1 MQSFE
6 YKKAIQAINYFVRER
21 GGSEKKLNLLK
32 LLFLADRYH
41 IRRYGRP
48 IFNDVYFAMTYGPVA
63 SAVKD
68 VIEFSDFLSEMEK
81 EYARG
86 FLAKGKEDNAVESI
100 ASVDE
105 KVFSKSD
112 LEALRFVVENF
123 EDKNLVTETHRYPE
137 WKRFEAGLITIRSR
151 EEMKYEDFF
160 ENPDDGLKD
169 PFALSD
175 ELLLSSKEMFREAEA
190 ESVRWR

>member
-105 KVFSKSD
+105 KVFSRHCDSLLKI
-112 LEALRFVVENF
+112 LM
-123 EDKNLVTETHRYPE
+123 
-137 WKRFEAGLITIRSR
+137 IRI
-151 EEMKYEDFF
+151 
-160 ENPDDGLKD
+160 
-169 PFALSD
+169 
-175 ELLLSSKEMFREAEA
+175 
-190 ESVRWR
+190 